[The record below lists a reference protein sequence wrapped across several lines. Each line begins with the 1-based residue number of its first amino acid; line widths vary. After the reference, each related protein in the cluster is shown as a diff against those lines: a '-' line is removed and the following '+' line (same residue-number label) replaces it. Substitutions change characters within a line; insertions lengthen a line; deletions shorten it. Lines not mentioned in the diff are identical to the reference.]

1 MLSNFI
7 IAVKAVIPT
16 FLLIL
21 LGMGGRQF
29 HIMTDTELNHANKA
43 VFEIMFPIM
52 MFYNIYSA
60 DFSGVII
67 PRYIAF
73 CVVMLFIVYGLV
85 VVVTLL
91 TEKENYNR
99 GALIQAIYRSNFVLM
114 GIPIMKNLMGEEALG
129 LTTIMVALII
139 PIYNTLAVVTLEVFR
154 GGTLHVSTILK
165 RIITNPMILGA
176 GAGLIAAGFRLQLPA
191 ILATPMSQV
200 SSAASTIALMIM
212 GATFRLGSIREN
224 SKNLVI
230 GAVGKL
236 IVSPGLALMAGY
248 LIGLR
253 DLQLALLII
262 MFGAPCAVSGY
273 TMAQQMDSNGELAA
287 GCLIITSLLSCI
299 TICGWIFL
307 FKQLGAF

>member
-52 MFYNIYSA
+52 MFYNIYST

-73 CVVMLFIVYGLV
+73 CVITLFVVYGLG

-91 TEKENYNR
+91 AEKENYNR

-129 LTTIMVALII
+129 LTTIMVAIII

-154 GGTLHVSTILK
+154 GGTLHISSIVK
-165 RIITNPMILGA
+165 RIVTNPMILGA
-176 GAGLIAAGFRLQLPA
+176 GAGLIAAAFRLQLPTL
-191 ILATPMSQV
+191 LATPMSQV
-200 SSAASTIALMIM
+200 ASAASTIALMIM
-212 GATFRLGSIREN
+212 GATFRLGSIWEN
-224 SKNLVI
+224 KKNLVI
-230 GAVGKL
+230 GVIGKL
-236 IVSPGLALMAGY
+236 IVSPGITLTAGY

-287 GCLIITSLLSCI
+287 GCLIITSLLSCV